1 MLTTN
6 NISNKR
12 LLKTN
17 IIKLNQL
24 LVSNDFVAVCC
35 EGFGNPSQL
44 PQLGN
49 PSQHTATWKS
59 FATTATWKS
68 CATTAIKDENKKIP
82 PTYADG
88 I

>member
-24 LVSNDFVAVCC
+24 LVSNDFVAVGCA
-35 EGFGNPSQL
+35 GFGNPAQ
-44 PQLGN
+44 P
-49 PSQHTATWKS
+49 
-59 FATTATWKS
+59 
-68 CATTAIKDENKKIP
+68 TAIQDENKKIP
-82 PTYADG
+82 PTDTDG
-88 I
+88 ILPKLLNELLFDDFYSFF